1 MEKGW
6 NIQTMSNFDYI
17 EMVNEIW
24 PSGMV
29 ITVISED
36 KFRFLRKKKY
46 LNFSY
51 TKTLLL
57 KLVVHK
63 NEHLL
68 MSFIED
74 TDCKYSVP
82 WQRSRCKV
90 NKIMHFNE

>member
-36 KFRFLRKKKY
+36 KFRFLRKKI
-46 LNFSY
+46 
-51 TKTLLL
+51 L
-57 KLVVHK
+57 KFFVHK
-63 NEHLL
+63 NFVTEI
-68 MSFIED
+68 S
-74 TDCKYSVP
+74 CSQK
-82 WQRSRCKV
+82 
-90 NKIMHFNE
+90 